1 MGTLVAKS
9 LKERARLGSRLLY
22 TAGGTVIYKEVD
34 DIVQKVSGREVS
46 RETWSIAKLKRDL
59 ENDSKTAIEKYRVV
73 FAGGAGLGWPVKKTY
88 NLEKEVVLEGLRS

>member
-1 MGTLVAKS
+1 MEYS
-9 LKERARLGSRLLY
+9 
-22 TAGGTVIYKEVD
+22 
-34 DIVQKVSGREVS
+34 Q
-46 RETWSIAKLKRDL
+46 LKRDL